1 LITAMAT
8 VLGSMS
14 LMSIHRAYAAVD
26 KPIRWLFAGPG
37 VEAISTDA
45 EVSRLLNNTRPFV
58 MGPRYLA
65 RVPPSWN
72 AIPIISFK
80 SFGAIRDALQMGAI
94 GPEIRGIMY
103 DYEKWQF
110 TPEEEQ
116 RNAAGYVKQAA
127 DLVHARGLL
136 FLAAPA
142 VNLVTVMAPAEDRKR
157 LGDTYLRLGIAAGA
171 ARYAD
176 VFDIQAQRFEYDT
189 DLYAKFVRQAA
200 AQARRANPN
209 VMVLAGVS
217 TQPFGPRVTADDIFR
232 AIAATRDVVDGY
244 WFNIPKPS
252 AYSPHATEFRPDIA
266 IEVLRR
272 LAGNE

>member
-1 LITAMAT
+1 
-8 VLGSMS
+8 
-14 LMSIHRAYAAVD
+14 MSIYRAYAAVD

-37 VEAISTDA
+37 VEAISADA

-58 MGPRYLA
+58 MGPRYLPG
-65 RVPPSWN
+65 VPPGWN
-72 AIPIISFK
+72 AVPIISFK

-94 GPEIRGIMY
+94 SPEIRGVMY

-116 RNAAGYVKQAA
+116 RNPAGYVKQAA
-127 DLVHARGLL
+127 DLLHARGLL

-142 VNLVTVMAPAEDRKR
+142 VNLVTVMAPAEDRNR
-157 LGDTYLRLGIAAGA
+157 LDDTYLRLGIAADA

-176 VFDIQAQRFEYDT
+176 VFDIQAQRFEHNT

-200 AQARRANPN
+200 AQARQANPN
-209 VMVLAGVS
+209 VVVLAGVS

-252 AYSPHATEFRPDIA
+252 EYSPHATEFRPHIA
-266 IEVLRR
+266 IDVLRR
-272 LAGNE
+272 LAGQ